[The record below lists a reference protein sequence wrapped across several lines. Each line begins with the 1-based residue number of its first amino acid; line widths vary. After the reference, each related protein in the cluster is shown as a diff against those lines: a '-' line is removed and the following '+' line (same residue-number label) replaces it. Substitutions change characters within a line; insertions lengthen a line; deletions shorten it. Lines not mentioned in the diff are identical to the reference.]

1 MATLRIG
8 IDIRPLAGASGRR
21 GVGTYVRGLL
31 SGLDGLSG
39 GEGAE
44 IVLFGNGLEPKGS
57 IPASMRCVRLRRP
70 RRGITLWDQAAWFP
84 VMARRRLSV
93 LHSPFYAVPWL
104 RPRGCR
110 VVQTVH
116 DLTPLA
122 IEGSVSARNE
132 RIFRANFRL
141 ARTADRVIVPSQATM
156 RDVAGMLGIR
166 KENIV
171 VIHEACDIGP
181 EDIARADAAA
191 AAVRARLGLTGRR
204 YLLHTGG
211 HDRVKNLARLLEA
224 FAPLARASSDLDL
237 VITGE
242 HSAET
247 GRLIRGAAAIGL
259 LARVRLPGWI
269 PRDDLIALYRG
280 ASVLVYPS
288 LAEGFGIPLMEAM
301 ACGTPAVAAASGAL
315 PEVAGDACLLVAPED
330 APAISAAISGILGDP
345 GLAQKLS
352 HLGRARAAQFSW
364 RETARRTLEVYREV
378 AA

>member
-1 MATLRIG
+1 MGPFRVG

-21 GVGTYVRGLL
+21 GVGAYVRGLL
-31 SGLDGLSG
+31 AGLDALPDRD
-39 GEGAE
+39 GAE
-44 IVLFGNGLEPKGS
+44 ILLFGNGLEPDAA
-57 IPASMRCVRLRRP
+57 IPASMRRVRLLRP

-84 VMARRRLSV
+84 VMALRRLSV

-122 IEGSVSARNE
+122 IAGSVSPRNE
-132 RIFRANFRL
+132 KIFRANFRL
-141 ARTADRVIVPSQATM
+141 TRTADKVIVPSQATS
-156 RDVAGMLGIR
+156 RDVTGMLGIR
-166 KENIV
+166 AENIV
-171 VIHEACDIGP
+171 VIYEACDIAP
-181 EDIARADAAA
+181 ADIARADQALD
-191 AAVRARLGLTGRR
+191 AVKARLGLSGRR

-211 HDRVKNLARLLEA
+211 HDRVKNLAKLLEA
-224 FAPLARASSDLDL
+224 FASLARTQPDLDL

-242 HSAET
+242 HSVET

-259 LARVRLPGWI
+259 LPRVRLPGWV
-269 PRDDLIALYRG
+269 PREDLIALYRG
-280 ASVLVYPS
+280 AAVLVYPS

-301 ACGTPAVAAASGAL
+301 ACGTPAVAAAVGAL
-315 PEVAGDACLLVAPED
+315 PEVAGDACVLVAPGD
-330 APAISAAISGILGDP
+330 APAIAGAILSILSDP
-345 GLAQKLS
+345 ALAERLS
-352 HLGRARAAQFSW
+352 RLGKERAAQFTW